1 MKFKVG
7 DWVRSKENK
16 FDFSLVSIDTEKFY
30 KALGSN
36 FEDEW
41 ELWQPKQG
49 EWCWYKDNL
58 VRITNINE
66 YGYIR
71 AETATQ
77 MKQFDFESFK
87 ECEPFIGN
95 LPSFIN

>member
-7 DWVRSKENK
+7 DWVRVVGQKDIEIVNNK
-16 FDFSLVSIDTEKFY
+16 NVSIFNNPKKSIFF
-30 KALGSN
+30 KH
-36 FEDEW
+36 
-41 ELWQPKQG
+41 WQPEEG

-87 ECEPFIGN
+87 ECEPFVGN
-95 LPSFIN
+95 LPSFIKG